1 MGFEI
6 FLSATQF
13 SPLAV
18 PPVGNPTG
26 KFVPAGNEVRK
37 EGLLRCE
44 LFLSLSFSRARLALL
59 LGDLLRRTGE
69 NGPIQRPGR
78 FRFPNFVLGALV
90 NLFRRSDCRGLLG
103 PFVWQEFRRDKVTF
117 FAASNMVRIRG
128 MALHLT
134 RHLVAAAALAAV
146 TCAYA
151 LWSSPALADKRVAL
165 VIGNSNYQNV
175 PRLPNPSADASAIAK
190 MFKDAG
196 FEFVDLQINVGD
208 LEFKRALR
216 RFADAANGSDTAIV
230 FFAGH
235 GMELQGTNYMIPI
248 DAKLADERDAP
259 DEAIALDRIIEA
271 VDGAKRLRLIIVD
284 ACRDNPFSVSMKRHV
299 ATRNASRGL
308 ARVEPQASD
317 TLIAYAARA
326 GSTAEDGYGE
336 HSPLTTALL
345 HNLTVPGLDIRL
357 AFGRIRDEVFKITDN
372 RQEPFVYGSL
382 GGGIISLVPQ
392 PSQPSA
398 PNPATGSSAGLPP
411 SIGPSAALAPG
422 TSPEQPGKREQ
433 PVGPSALRP
442 VLVTDCD
449 RLAAHPSDKQR
460 PPDVAGVFEYEIDI
474 VAALRACSEA
484 IRQYPDVAR
493 FVFEAG
499 RIAHAQ
505 RDYAEALRYFEKA
518 TGMGS
523 KIAITETGIGYLNG
537 ESVTRDYA
545 RAHQLF
551 EEADAKGDFL
561 AVALMGLLYQNGWGV
576 AQDYERAR
584 QLYERAA
591 DAGDILA
598 MNNLGIVYEMGLG
611 VPKDYTQAH
620 RWFEKAAAADNPEAV
635 YNLGWLYQNG
645 WGVAQDYTKARQFYE
660 RAAARGNPAAMNN
673 LGILFGEGLGVL
685 KDYAKARAWY
695 EKAAVAGNVA
705 AMDSLGVYYQNGLGG
720 PRDYTNARVWYERAA
735 AAGNTAAM
743 NDLGVLYGRGLGVPQ
758 DDIQARQ
765 WYEKGAAADNAVAMF
780 NLGTFYLFGRGV
792 PRDYTQAR
800 EWYEKAA
807 AVGNA
812 GAMNGLGAIY
822 ENGLGVPKDHA
833 QARQW
838 YERGAEGGSEG
849 AKKSLGRLS
858 RSK

>member
-1 MGFEI
+1 
-6 FLSATQF
+6 
-13 SPLAV
+13 
-18 PPVGNPTG
+18 
-26 KFVPAGNEVRK
+26 
-37 EGLLRCE
+37 
-44 LFLSLSFSRARLALL
+44 
-59 LGDLLRRTGE
+59 
-69 NGPIQRPGR
+69 
-78 FRFPNFVLGALV
+78 
-90 NLFRRSDCRGLLG
+90 
-103 PFVWQEFRRDKVTF
+103 
-117 FAASNMVRIRG
+117 
-128 MALHLT
+128 MAQDRT
-134 RHLVAAAALAAV
+134 RHLVAVAAVAAV
-146 TCAYA
+146 TFACA

-175 PRLPNPSADASAIAK
+175 PRLPNPSADANAIAQ

-196 FEFVDLQINVGD
+196 FEFVDLQIDVGD

-284 ACRDNPFSVSMKRHV
+284 ACRDNPFSVTMKRHV

-398 PNPATGSSAGLPP
+398 PNPTAGSSAGPPP

-433 PVGPSALRP
+433 PVGPAALRP
-442 VLVTDCD
+442 DLVTDCD

-460 PPDVAGVFEYEIDI
+460 PPDVAGVFEYEVDI

-505 RDYAEALRYFEKA
+505 KDYAEALRYFEKA

-537 ESVTRDYA
+537 ESVARDYA
-545 RAHQLF
+545 RARQLF

-576 AQDYERAR
+576 AQDYARAR
-584 QLYERAA
+584 ELYERAA

-598 MNNLGIVYEMGLG
+598 MNNLGIVYEIGLG

-660 RAAARGNPAAMNN
+660 RSAARGNPAAMNN
-673 LGILFGEGLGVL
+673 LGILFGEGLGVP

-735 AAGNTAAM
+735 AAGNAAAM
-743 NDLGVLYGRGLGVPQ
+743 NDLGVLYGRGFGVPQ

-800 EWYEKAA
+800 QWYEKAA

-822 ENGLGVPKDHA
+822 ENGLGVPKDHT